1 MRDKNGNVVRN
12 LTKDDFAV
20 VEDDKPQ
27 TVTSF
32 DFEELDRADAAM
44 AAAPAAPVLEKT
56 LPASMTAVV
65 APAPAPVERPKVD
78 MHGRRLIVLFFDLS
92 SMQPEELERA
102 VKSAHDYVDAKL
114 APSDLIAVASF
125 STAFKVDQDFTADK
139 TVLDD
144 VIDRFSGASGQGF
157 EEGGTGD
164 AEGTADNGAAF
175 TADDTEFNI
184 FNTDRRLDALQT
196 LSDALSGIEQKKSV
210 IYFSSGMSQS
220 GSDNQVELRRTV
232 DRANRANV
240 SIYAADMRGL
250 QAQVPGGDAT
260 QASTRGRA
268 AFSGAS
274 VSSQFDRMA
283 ATQDT
288 LTTMAE
294 DTGGR
299 AFFDSNTFGDVFD
312 RVVADTSAYYV
323 LGYSSTNPARDG
335 LPAHQGALTKRT
347 DLKLENRVGGYY
359 APRDFAHSTKDDRE
373 QQLQDQLLSDLSMTD
388 LTAYVSPAYFRL
400 SDNRFFVPLSVVIP
414 GYQVPFTHATDKNK
428 STIDVLAVVRD
439 AQNRPVGRVSDT
451 VKIALDV
458 NEDLKKKT
466 VQYETGMAA
475 RARQVSRQGRGAR
488 ESERHDGV
496 VRNRHRRS

>member
-1 MRDKNGNVVRN
+1 MKSAVLTSLMVVAVLLGTASPRAQQASRQRPPVFRAETELVLVNVVVRDKNGNVVRN

-27 TVTSF
+27 SVSSF

-65 APAPAPVERPKVD
+65 APAPVPVEPSKVD

-102 VKSAHDYVDAKL
+102 VKSAHDYVDVKL
-114 APSDLIAVASF
+114 ASSDLIAVASF

-139 TVLDD
+139 TVIGD
-144 VIDRFSGASGQGF
+144 VIDRFSGASGQAF

-210 IYFSSGMSQS
+210 IYFSSGMNQS

-250 QAQVPGGDAT
+250 EAQVPGGDAT
-260 QASTRGRA
+260 QASVRGRA
-268 AFSGAS
+268 AFSRAS
-274 VSSQFDRMA
+274 A
-283 ATQDT
+283 C
-288 LTTMAE
+288 
-294 DTGGR
+294 
-299 AFFDSNTFGDVFD
+299 
-312 RVVADTSAYYV
+312 
-323 LGYSSTNPARDG
+323 
-335 LPAHQGALTKRT
+335 
-347 DLKLENRVGGYY
+347 
-359 APRDFAHSTKDDRE
+359 
-373 QQLQDQLLSDLSMTD
+373 
-388 LTAYVSPAYFRL
+388 
-400 SDNRFFVPLSVVIP
+400 
-414 GYQVPFTHATDKNK
+414 
-428 STIDVLAVVRD
+428 
-439 AQNRPVGRVSDT
+439 
-451 VKIALDV
+451 
-458 NEDLKKKT
+458 
-466 VQYETGMAA
+466 
-475 RARQVSRQGRGAR
+475 
-488 ESERHDGV
+488 
-496 VRNRHRRS
+496 